1 MCSISIRKLST
12 SFYIRKASM
21 NTLKKFRFDVDLN
34 SIRILKLLANAK
46 SKLGKFKGELNTLP
60 NPDALL
66 NLIRCY

>member
-1 MCSISIRKLST
+1 
-12 SFYIRKASM
+12 M

-34 SIRILKLLANAK
+34 SIRILKLLANGK